1 MSDILT
7 AEGYE
12 QTKEKLRP
20 GNPCHESEPGHAAGR
35 NRTAPPPTYSPPRSP
50 LLVALVLQ
58 IAKKPLERAAAR
70 SGLSTVRLFAPCSVR
85 PERKK
90 TLRRRGNGR

>member
-20 GNPCHESEPGHAAGR
+20 GNHAMTLNLA
-35 NRTAPPPTYSPPRSP
+35 T
-50 LLVALVLQ
+50 LLVETARRLPQHTALLDH
-58 IAKKPLERAAAR
+58 RY
-70 SGLSTVRLFAPCSVR
+70 S
-85 PERKK
+85 
-90 TLRRRGNGR
+90 

>member
-20 GNPCHESEPGHAAGR
+20 GRPVCEV
-35 NRTAPPPTYSPPRSP
+35 
-50 LLVALVLQ
+50 VALASAASFGLVL
-58 IAKKPLERAAAR
+58 KL
-70 SGLSTVRLFAPCSVR
+70 LF
-85 PERKK
+85 
-90 TLRRRGNGR
+90 G